1 MVARDTTGLPLEARI
16 HRRLLP
22 LALAGTW
29 VGCQGKLLTIHVEDT
44 ADTTVSQGTLLEEL
58 IGELGFDAFL
68 GMDVTSSEELQNQGG
83 APGDI
88 SEVQLDLFTLE
99 ATDPAGAD
107 LSFLDSVDLYV
118 EAPGLD
124 KVLIASADSFP
135 EGEALV
141 DFTLEDVDLTDYV
154 VSESM
159 TLTTDV
165 TGHRPDDDTVVQA
178 HFDLAVGVT
187 GQGACNNL

>member
-1 MVARDTTGLPLEARI
+1 MS
-16 HRRLLP
+16 RRLVP
-22 LALAGTW
+22 ISLAALW
-29 VGCQGKLLTIHVEDT
+29 VGCQGRLLTIHVDDT
-44 ADTTVSQGTLLEEL
+44 AETTVARGTLLESL
-58 IGELGFDAFL
+58 IGDLGFDAFL
-68 GMDVTSSEELQNQGG
+68 DMDITSSEELQNQGV

-99 ATDPAGAD
+99 AIDPAGAD

-124 KVLIASADSFP
+124 KVRIAWADSFP
-135 EGEALV
+135 EGESLV

-159 TLTTDV
+159 TLTTEV

-178 HFDLAVGVT
+178 HYDLAVGVT